1 MILRFMYVTY
11 FELLCDLGWMLAMEN
26 KLLSIFCVYISD
38 QGPPEYTFAV
48 TIQENFS
55 WIVYYRGQLVNI
67 EYCMLLQKMPS
78 NINSGMQYLYLVY
91 SEFICACISHYSNK
105 SNQSYKCSV

>member
-1 MILRFMYVTY
+1 MILRFVYITY
-11 FELLCDLGWMLAMEN
+11 CFDLGWMLAMEN
-26 KLLSIFCVYISD
+26 KLLSIFCIRVSA

-48 TIQENFS
+48 TIQENFC
-55 WIVYYRGQLVNI
+55 WIVYYRGQLVNY

-78 NINSGMQYLYLVY
+78 NINSGMYIAI
-91 SEFICACISHYSNK
+91 SCILNLFVHVFHIIYSNK